1 MDMRGLDGLRG
12 WMPVIVTGGLFVV
25 VVGGVALLAS
35 ATLADLVGLIYLLAS
50 PAVYRGLRAIADAES
65 GVAGLATGTT
75 G

>member
-1 MDMRGLDGLRG
+1 
-12 WMPVIVTGGLFVV
+12 MPVIVTGGLFVV

-50 PAVYRGLRAIADAES
+50 PAIYRGLRAITAAES
-65 GVAGLATGTT
+65 GVDGLATGTT